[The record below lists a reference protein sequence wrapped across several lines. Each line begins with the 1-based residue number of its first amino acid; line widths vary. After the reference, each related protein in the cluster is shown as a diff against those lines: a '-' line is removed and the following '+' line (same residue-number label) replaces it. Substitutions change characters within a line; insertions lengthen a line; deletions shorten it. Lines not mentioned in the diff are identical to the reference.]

1 MVKDYVKEYTNILVP
16 AILLYL
22 LYERVVDVCSNLE
35 NVENLNICVFK
46 SWY

>member
-16 AILLYL
+16 TILLYL

-35 NVENLNICVFK
+35 NVENVLLSI
-46 SWY
+46 